1 MIGNTYYLNSGDWV
15 ESLTTIVE
23 TNDREFKVIN
33 FNELKNDV
41 EKMSR
46 ENVQKYVS
54 KRSLRTERVFSN

>member
-1 MIGNTYYLNSGDWV
+1 MNSGDWV
-15 ESLTTIVE
+15 ESLTAIVE

-41 EKMSR
+41 EKMRR

-54 KRSLRTERVFSN
+54 KRSLRTARVFSN

>member
-1 MIGNTYYLNSGDWV
+1 LGGN
-15 ESLTTIVE
+15 IVV
-23 TNDREFKVIN
+23 RN

-41 EKMSR
+41 EKMRR